1 MGKMESKRIAVIL
14 LIALLVLILFRIR
27 TRVTSI
33 WYPGKYGDKPPWQ
46 GKLGDV
52 VYWGGKTWGWVESPI
67 YYGWFEIR
75 QREAS

>member
-1 MGKMESKRIAVIL
+1 MGKMESKRITVIL

-27 TRVTSI
+27 TRVTII
-33 WYPGKYGDKPPWQ
+33 WYPGNYGDKPPWQ

-52 VYWGGKTWGWVESPI
+52 VYWGGKKWGWVESPI